1 MTPTVMVG
9 SVPAS
14 RSSRASVIASSCR
27 AVARVSRSRGGVA
40 RPRRHLSMAA
50 SRVTWY
56 LSPMSLY
63 RVLPPCR
70 RPGGRDRMGPRDSRE
85 DEGAPGAQPG
95 CEPGG
100 GRAAKEDRRGDVAVT
115 KEVAA
120 PGEVDSLD
128 HLTGE
133 IGSSCAQLVD
143 RLDLDM
149 GGAHRR
155 SSGCTRPSKPPG
167 LSGSL
172 SHSVVVAS
180 GAIRKV
186 RV

>member
-1 MTPTVMVG
+1 M
-9 SVPAS
+9 
-14 RSSRASVIASSCR
+14 
-27 AVARVSRSRGGVA
+27 
-40 RPRRHLSMAA
+40 
-50 SRVTWY
+50 
-56 LSPMSLY
+56 
-63 RVLPPCR
+63 
-70 RPGGRDRMGPRDSRE
+70 
-85 DEGAPGAQPG
+85 
-95 CEPGG
+95 
-100 GRAAKEDRRGDVAVT
+100 T

-133 IGSSCAQLVD
+133 IGSSYTQLVEC
-143 RLDLDM
+143 LDLDM
-149 GGAHRR
+149 VGVHRR
-155 SSGCTRPSKPPG
+155 GSGYTRASKPPG

>member
-1 MTPTVMVG
+1 MVPLADVVVQFLRCVG
-9 SVPAS
+9 
-14 RSSRASVIASSCR
+14 
-27 AVARVSRSRGGVA
+27 ARVVGIE
-40 RPRRHLSMAA
+40 
-50 SRVTWY
+50 W
-56 LSPMSLY
+56 
-63 RVLPPCR
+63 
-70 RPGGRDRMGPRDSRE
+70 DPRDSRE

-180 GAIRKV
+180 GVIRKV